1 MIASRRSNPALHAFL
16 HLAREAALAQ
26 AQDADTR
33 RAQGEDT
40 PLLGVPLAIK
50 DVICV
55 HGPAG
60 YGGQQDFAGFRA
72 TL

>member
-1 MIASRRSNPALHAFL
+1 MIASSNSIRPCTPFCIWR
-16 HLAREAALAQ
+16 ARAALAQ
-26 AQDADTR
+26 AHAADAR

-55 HGPAG
+55 QGHAG
-60 YGGQQDFAGFRA
+60 HSGQQDFARLRA
-72 TL
+72 AL